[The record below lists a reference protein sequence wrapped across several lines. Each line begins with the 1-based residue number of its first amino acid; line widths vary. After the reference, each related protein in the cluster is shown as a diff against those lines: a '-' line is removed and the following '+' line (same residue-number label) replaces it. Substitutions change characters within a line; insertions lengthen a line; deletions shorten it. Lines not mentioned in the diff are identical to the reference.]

1 MPLACPSVL
10 AVKFDHFMKPCSGSC
25 PLHGKKGKVTV
36 WVSIAGLGKQQ
47 SRAELGISQNG
58 QVEQQGN
65 DTVIIVAMEDGTVVR
80 GHWID
85 PSLTWEP
92 IVHC

>member
-1 MPLACPSVL
+1 MQWELSV
-10 AVKFDHFMKPCSGSC
+10 PCSGSC

-47 SRAELGISQNG
+47 SRAGNQA
-58 QVEQQGN
+58 EQQGN
-65 DTVIIVAMEDGTVVR
+65 DTVIMVAMEDGTVVR
-80 GHWID
+80 GHRID
-85 PSLTWEP
+85 LSLTWEP